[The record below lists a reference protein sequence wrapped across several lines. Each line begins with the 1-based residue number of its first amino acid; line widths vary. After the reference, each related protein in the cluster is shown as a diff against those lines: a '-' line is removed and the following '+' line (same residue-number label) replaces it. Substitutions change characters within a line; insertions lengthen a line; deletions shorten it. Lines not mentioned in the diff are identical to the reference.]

1 MVVITL
7 KLILTAIFI
16 YGLHADI
23 TMIAVASVIS
33 QCFLFVMAL
42 RNLGSESEG
51 IVMGVRNSLTA
62 LFSSIV
68 AFFVVRG
75 IKKRLGGIRHESAD
89 GWKSDGWKSDGFY
102 VFCLD
107 EDRIIVADELASAGR
122 L

>member
-42 RNLGSESEG
+42 RNLGSESVG
-51 IVMGVRNSLTA
+51 IVMGVSNSLTA

-75 IKKRLGGIRHESAD
+75 IKKDWEGYGMNPLTD
-89 GWKSDGWKSDGFY
+89 GRVTDSMFFVWT
-102 VFCLD
+102 
-107 EDRIIVADELASAGR
+107 RTA
-122 L
+122 